1 MGQGET
7 ATASLSSFPGAL
19 APEPPYLVILSIIHG
34 EAAPQSEREFLEPLG
49 GIGIGSVVFKAHV
62 LLNYVFHQKKCL
74 LKVANGIIL
83 EYRRQ
88 NLGPGSGGLGIQ
100 ASYGR
105 TATLGTWRA
114 AARPPSCACQGE
126 HTTLVL
132 SMIPVACLL
141 FFFFESTITES

>member
-7 ATASLSSFPGAL
+7 TTASLSSFPGAL

-34 EAAPQSEREFLEPLG
+34 EAVPQSQREFLEPLG

-62 LLNYVFHQKKCL
+62 LLNYVFHKKKCL

-88 NLGPGSGGLGIQ
+88 DLGPGSGGLGIQ

-114 AARPPSCACQGE
+114 AARHPVPIRGSTPPCC
-126 HTTLVL
+126 
-132 SMIPVACLL
+132 
-141 FFFFESTITES
+141 